1 MYTLNKIVGYL
12 ISPVGFSMAMV
23 VVAAV
28 ARLLKRRR
36 IVGWAVTLALA
47 NFWLWSTP
55 WMSKWMGMALEA
67 EFLVDGCV
75 PAVESLPSADAI
87 VLHGGSMGL
96 ATNISPYAEMLTSAD
111 RVWQAARL
119 WREQV
124 RRRNEKGESADIKI
138 VVTGGSVK
146 LTTAGL
152 LQDFGVPTNAV
163 VFAEEPRNTE
173 EEAKE
178 VAGFRFQVSGFRFRV
193 SGFRFQGSGDKG
205 QGSGDKGQ
213 VVGTGPETCSLK
225 PETIRPKVLVVT
237 SAWHMRRTMLMY
249 EKYAPGVEA
258 IPAPCDFENTL
269 KVEKT
274 CGWASLLPDPE
285 MFMRNS
291 IAFHEWLGYWGYKW
305 LR

>member
-1 MYTLNKIVGYL
+1 MFTLNKVVGYL

-67 EFLVDGCV
+67 EFLVDGRV
-75 PAVESLPSADAI
+75 PAVESMPQADAI
-87 VLHGGSMGL
+87 VLHGGSMGI
-96 ATNISPYAEMLTSAD
+96 ATNISPYAEMWASAD
-111 RVWQAARL
+111 RVWHAARL
-119 WREQV
+119 WKEQV
-124 RRRNEKGESADIKI
+124 KRENEKGESADIKI
-138 VVTGGSVK
+138 LVMGGSVK

-152 LQDFGVPTNAV
+152 LQDLGVPTNAV
-163 VFAEEPRNTE
+163 VFVEEPRNTE
-173 EEAKE
+173 EEAKG
-178 VAGFRFQVSGFRFRV
+178 VAGFRFQVSGFRFQV
-193 SGFRFQGSGDKG
+193 SGVGFQV
-205 QGSGDKGQ
+205 SGDKGQ

-269 KVEKT
+269 GVDKA
-274 CGWASLLPDPE
+274 CGWASLFPAPE
-285 MFMRNS
+285 MFMWNS